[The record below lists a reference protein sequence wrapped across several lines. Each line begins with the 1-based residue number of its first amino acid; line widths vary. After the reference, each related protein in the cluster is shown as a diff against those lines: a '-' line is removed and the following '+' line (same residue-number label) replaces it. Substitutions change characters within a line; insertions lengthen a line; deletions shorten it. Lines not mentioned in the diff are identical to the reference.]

1 MSLLVLE
8 SDGIARVVSVLP
20 LEAEN
25 LFAAWIGFVVNTEL
39 CRVADLVVELNFH
52 IKALGGG
59 WDVSRMPS
67 PKEVRHFE
75 LQLK

>member
-39 CRVADLVVELNFH
+39 CHAADLVVELNFH
-52 IKALGGG
+52 KFVDDFHIGRVG
-59 WDVSRMPS
+59 R
-67 PKEVRHFE
+67 R
-75 LQLK
+75 